1 MSACP
6 SCNLPISDP
15 DALFCARCG
24 FALPDGRAARE
35 EGFRELA
42 AGGPPFAPEAFPAR
56 PWQAP
61 AWASRADPRAVAVG
75 LGALAA
81 AVVLSV
87 WLSYGS
93 ASTPADHAPRAAA
106 SRHATRTALA
116 PGRRRTAVATPPAQ
130 TASLERYGGAGY
142 AFAYPSGWRVA
153 QGDRPITSFRETV
166 LERTDGAAKVT
177 VDYSPGERL
186 EPAAKASQVEAA
198 ASLTPG
204 YRRISFR
211 PTSIRGHAAFA
222 WEFVVADANPRR
234 ADLFLSARDGGFAL
248 LADGRDLAGARSAA
262 RLVAGSLGGVG

>member
-6 SCNLPISDP
+6 SCNLPIADP

-24 FALPDGRAARE
+24 FALPDGQAARD
-35 EGFRELA
+35 EGLPALA
-42 AGGPPFAPEAFPAR
+42 ADGPPFAPEAFPAR

-61 AWASRADPRAVAVG
+61 AWASQADPRAVAVG

-93 ASTPADHAPRAAA
+93 AGTPADHAPRTAAT
-106 SRHATRTALA
+106 RHATRTALA
-116 PGRRRTAVATPPAQ
+116 PGRRGTVIATPPA
-130 TASLERYGGAGY
+130 APVERYGAAGY

-153 QGDRPITSFRETV
+153 QGDRPVTSFRETV
-166 LERTDGAAKVT
+166 LERVDGAAKVT
-177 VDYSPGERL
+177 VDYSPGERI

-198 ASLTPG
+198 TSITPG

-211 PTSIRGHAAFA
+211 PTSVRGHAAFA
-222 WEFVVADANPRR
+222 WEFVVADANARR

-262 RLVAGSLGGVG
+262 RLVAGSLSGVG

>member
-1 MSACP
+1 MSVCP
-6 SCNLPISDP
+6 SCSLPTSEP
-15 DALFCARCG
+15 EALFCAHCG
-24 FALPDGRAARE
+24 FALPDGPAAGE
-35 EGFRELA
+35 DSSPTLAADELA
-42 AGGPPFAPEAFPAR
+42 LAPDTVAAR
-56 PWQAP
+56 PWQTR
-61 AWASRADPRAVAVG
+61 AWASQADPRAVAVG

-81 AVVLSV
+81 AAVLST

-93 ASTPADHAPRAAA
+93 ASTPADHE
-106 SRHATRTALA
+106 TRPSV
-116 PGRRRTAVATPPAQ
+116 PGRHPDSAVAVAPARP
-130 TASLERYGGAGY
+130 LMHVRRYQAGDY
-142 AFAYPSGWRVA
+142 SFTYPSGWRVA